1 MVGYSHWSFFQPFL
15 LSGSGQILSGVC
27 VCMCVCV
34 CVCVCVREQPGGLF
48 FQGKP
53 VPSIYSTSS
62 RRRLGRL
69 LSRGAFPDAEQIS
82 ESNLFLVVPSTQ
94 LFEETLLF
102 SSFLP

>member
-1 MVGYSHWSFFQPFL
+1 MVGYSHWSFFQSFL

-27 VCMCVCV
+27 VCMCVG
-34 CVCVCVREQPGGLF
+34 VCVREQPGGLF